1 MIKRLIKITYFQ
13 GYLLGRINLRA
24 KRAKPRASRFGGA
37 SRLRG
42 KREKKRRKK
51 KKKKRKKKKE
61 KERKRKKE
69 KDILMLVHQL
79 LTEIEK
85 INRLMDNA

>member
-1 MIKRLIKITYFQ
+1 MDN
-13 GYLLGRINLRA
+13 LGWINLRA

-42 KREKKRRKK
+42 KREKKE
-51 KKKKRKKKKE
+51 KKKKE
-61 KERKRKKE
+61 KEEGEKKKKRGRKKKEKGRKRKK
-69 KDILMLVHQL
+69 DMWMLVHQL

-85 INRLMDNA
+85 IDRLIDNA